1 MEEKRGRP
9 TNASKIKDLEAQVE
23 ELQGALVTERAQKE
37 GLGSLTNLQTGTTM
51 VPIKNISEQNIGLN
65 FTYQGRDISRV
76 LQPRGM
82 NQATTVPLDYWNELA
97 KNAIVELGMV
107 IRTDKPV
114 TNPNAVEDIDEFLV
128 ELKTEDITSRIS
140 QLERPGLVQT
150 MIIRYE
156 RIPKEERDNKHTL
169 LLNELRER
177 LFEIAKIR
185 SVETDEDAGI

>member
-9 TNASKIKDLEAQVE
+9 TNASKIKGLEVQVE
-23 ELQGALVTERAQKE
+23 ELQKALVTERAQKE

-51 VPIKNISEQNIGLN
+51 VPIKNISEQNIGIN

-76 LQPRGM
+76 LEPRGM
-82 NQATTVPLDYWNELA
+82 KQATTVPLDYWNEFS

-107 IRTDKPV
+107 IRTDIPV
-114 TNPNAVEDIDEFLV
+114 TNPNAVEDIDEFFV
-128 ELKTEDITSRIS
+128 ELKIEDITTRIS

-156 RIPKEERDNKHTL
+156 RVPKEERDSKHTL

-177 LFEIAKIR
+177 LFEIAQIR